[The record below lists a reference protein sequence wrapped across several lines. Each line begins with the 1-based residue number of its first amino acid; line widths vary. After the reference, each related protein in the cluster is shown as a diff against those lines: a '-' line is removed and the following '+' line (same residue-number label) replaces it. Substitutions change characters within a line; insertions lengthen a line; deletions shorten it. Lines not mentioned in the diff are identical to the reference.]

1 VLLRVHKSYLH
12 SLYPLIEAGRVR
24 GLAHI
29 TGGGLVDNVPRILP
43 AGVDARFRLGS
54 WNVPPLFRVLQ
65 REGGVEQG
73 EMFRAFNMG
82 VGMVAVVA
90 ADDADAVV
98 RALSAAGEQAW
109 IAGEI
114 VPGDGKVV
122 LS

>member
-1 VLLRVHKSYLH
+1 
-12 SLYPLIEAGRVR
+12 
-24 GLAHI
+24 
-29 TGGGLVDNVPRILP
+29 
-43 AGVDARFRLGS
+43 VDARFDLSS

-90 ADDADAVV
+90 AADADAVV
-98 RALSAAGEQAW
+98 RDLSAAGERAW
-109 IAGEI
+109 IAGET

-122 LS
+122 LT